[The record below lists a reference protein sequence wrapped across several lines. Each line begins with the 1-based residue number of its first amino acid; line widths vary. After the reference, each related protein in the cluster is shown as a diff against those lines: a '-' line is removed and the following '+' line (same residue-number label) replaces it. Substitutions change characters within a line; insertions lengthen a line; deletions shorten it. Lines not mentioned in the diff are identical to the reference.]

1 MWHQWWSFY
10 QTLWQKKRLQVII
23 NFPHLVIMNRKIK
36 QCWSSIPLITTKR
49 TIASYLNWTHWT
61 RTETTI
67 YDVTN
72 QGLCLGQAQNVTEL
86 NRLMGSQPNH
96 LDNWISNC
104 NAYTMYKQ
112 TIKKTCT
119 DSVPLKNMSTAHAC
133 VWSLYFT
140 THKSNS
146 SLYSDI
152 LQVAIFWVLTC
163 KLRILSYRVS
173 SFSEDIQ
180 PLLKSILSLAYIL
193 REMEFAIR
201 FGF

>member
-1 MWHQWWSFY
+1 
-10 QTLWQKKRLQVII
+10 
-23 NFPHLVIMNRKIK
+23 MNRKIK

-61 RTETTI
+61 RKETTI
-67 YDVTN
+67 NDVTN
-72 QGLCLGQAQNVTEL
+72 QGLCLGQAKNVTEL

-140 THKSNS
+140 THNSNS

-152 LQVAIFWVLTC
+152 LHVAIFWVLTC
-163 KLRILSYRVS
+163 KLRI
-173 SFSEDIQ
+173 F
-180 PLLKSILSLAYIL
+180 KTKCFILSCKQFFRRYPSFVEKYYVTRVHITRDGICNPIWFLSWTLFPYYVC
-193 REMEFAIR
+193 
-201 FGF
+201 GCHTV

>member
-23 NFPHLVIMNRKIK
+23 NFPHLEIMNRKIK

-67 YDVTN
+67 YHVTN

-86 NRLMGSQPNH
+86 NQLMGSQPNH

-112 TIKKTCT
+112 TIKKLAQTRFHSKRC
-119 DSVPLKNMSTAHAC
+119 
-133 VWSLYFT
+133 
-140 THKSNS
+140 
-146 SLYSDI
+146 
-152 LQVAIFWVLTC
+152 
-163 KLRILSYRVS
+163 
-173 SFSEDIQ
+173 Q
-180 PLLKSILSLAYIL
+180 PLTHVYGVYISQLINQTRVCIQTFYKSQYSEY
-193 REMEFAIR
+193 
-201 FGF
+201 